1 MLNLNFHITIVFML
15 NVLNSKKK
23 IVKIDGIIPKLWI

>member
-23 IVKIDGIIPKLWI
+23 KKLLKLME